1 MSRKERRKHARIR
14 TRWPVSIVT
23 KGGLRQGETE
33 DISLEGF
40 FIRCEKPLQ
49 SEEKI
54 LLTFKK
60 DTDLMRVLARVA
72 WTNLESEV
80 ARDKPTGM
88 GVQFLGTP
96 QLVE

>member
-1 MSRKERRKHARIR
+1 MSSKERRQHARIR
-14 TRWPVSIVT
+14 ARWPVSIVT
-23 KGGLRQGETE
+23 KGGLREGETE
-33 DISLEGF
+33 DISPEGF
-40 FIRCEKPLQ
+40 FIRCEKPPQ
-49 SEEKI
+49 SDEKI

-72 WTNLESEV
+72 WTNLESKV
-80 ARDKPTGM
+80 AKDKPTGM